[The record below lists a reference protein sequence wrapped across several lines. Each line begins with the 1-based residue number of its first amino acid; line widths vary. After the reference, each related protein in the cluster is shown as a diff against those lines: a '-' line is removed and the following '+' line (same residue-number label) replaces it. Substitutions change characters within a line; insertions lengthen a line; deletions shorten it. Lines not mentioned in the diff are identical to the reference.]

1 MAEQESQ
8 FSPDGMSISLDNL
21 DDYLEMLY
29 EVFPIKSNQIA
40 PPFAFKPLKQCT
52 LIPGCKFLHEHEVS
66 QG

>member
-29 EVFPIKSNQIA
+29 EVFPIRSNQIA
-40 PPFAFKPLKQCT
+40 PPFEFKPFHSLR
-52 LIPGCKFLHEHEVS
+52 
-66 QG
+66 

>member
-29 EVFPIKSNQIA
+29 EVSPTKSNRSA
-40 PPFAFKPLKQCT
+40 VCT
-52 LIPGCKFLHEHEVS
+52 
-66 QG
+66 